1 MYVYEG
7 QRSVSSGFPDR
18 LPPYFLIQDL
28 LLNLGL
34 TGLARLDTALGL
46 QVYAT
51 MPGFSTWSEGQIQVL
66 RLAWCPSFDF
76 VTIIKYEG
84 EKKIR
89 VYFSPQV

>member
-1 MYVYEG
+1 MS
-7 QRSVSSGFPDR
+7 SVISY
-18 LPPYFLIQDL
+18 LKIKFLFYNSCFKII
-28 LLNLGL
+28 L
-34 TGLARLDTALGL
+34 TWLDTALGL